1 MKQDKKK
8 YLYICDNCDHEF
20 YLKYVIS
27 NFLVGCARCGKKTAY
42 CEVDFLEDNVDIDDC
57 VDSDIDDCVD
67 SDIDDCVDSDFI
79 DFDFL
84 TDSKYEDHYDYSE
97 Y

>member
-27 NFLVGCARCGKKTAY
+27 DFLVRCARCGGKTAY
-42 CEVDFLEDNVDIDDC
+42 CDVDFLEDDV
-57 VDSDIDDCVD
+57 
-67 SDIDDCVDSDFI
+67 DIDDCVDSDFI
-79 DFDFL
+79 DVDFL
-84 TDSKYEDHYDYSE
+84 TDSKYDDHYDYSE